1 MINDELGDDD
11 IVRAG
16 VVATERRRRDL
27 PYHARRRGA
36 RSTSTSTVSSTW
48 WSSRCSAAASIVG
61 TLAAHNRLG
70 DVSSFDDEDVKVFA
84 TLAHHLGTAIEN
96 ARLIE
101 RLRTEVSQKEYQSL
115 HDTLTGLANRD
126 LFVART
132 ERRAAREPRGRV
144 ERRA

>member
-1 MINDELGDDD
+1 MFRG
-11 IVRAG
+11 G
-16 VVATERRRRDL
+16 V
-27 PYHARRRGA
+27 
-36 RSTSTSTVSSTW
+36 
-48 WSSRCSAAASIVG
+48 IVG

-70 DVSSFDDEDVKVFA
+70 DVSSFDEEDVKVFA

-132 ERRAAREPRGRV
+132 NDTLRESRAGGWSVA
-144 ERRA
+144 